1 MLLNVSFATNLAH
14 TFHDDKNTMNSFTSP
29 QTGWYFFCRCR
40 FDSFSPRSTSEVLPA
55 SQRQDFKDFKFILR
69 NLPSLT
75 RCELNF
81 VAWFEVYLEN
91 SDWLFPPL
99 LGANFHH
106 RGAPVSQG
114 CTTAHEM
121 VRNDAI
127 CLSTS
132 HGSLKD
138 NMINMQA
145 LHIKQE
151 VNDKATKKLVSSIT
165 KECQETMKNWL
176 LA

>member
-1 MLLNVSFATNLAH
+1 
-14 TFHDDKNTMNSFTSP
+14 
-29 QTGWYFFCRCR
+29 
-40 FDSFSPRSTSEVLPA
+40 
-55 SQRQDFKDFKFILR
+55 
-69 NLPSLT
+69 
-75 RCELNF
+75 
-81 VAWFEVYLEN
+81 
-91 SDWLFPPL
+91 
-99 LGANFHH
+99 
-106 RGAPVSQG
+106 
-114 CTTAHEM
+114 M

-176 LA
+176 LV